1 MKRIWLYLLI
11 LISPFLFIVLI
22 NENATDG
29 TNYVIKSKVIIPG
42 QKFEALNTDKHIKD
56 KCSWDCHNNGCE
68 HCLPPSSDNDCK
80 HKSVICQGKIKE
92 MYDAIINFNQHQSL
106 DYSVMNVFLL
116 VIVVPLFVYIL
127 IILNIEVYL
136 RNKKKHLS

>member
-29 TNYVIKSKVIIPG
+29 TNYVIISKVLIPG
-42 QKFEALNTDKHIKD
+42 KKFDALNTDKHLEKA
-56 KCSWDCHNNGCE
+56 CTWDCHDNG
-68 HCLPPSSDNDCK
+68 CK

-92 MYDAIINFNQHQSL
+92 MYDAIIHFNQHQSL

>member
-22 NENATDG
+22 NETATDG

-42 QKFEALNTDKHIKD
+42 QKFDALNTDKYLENE
-56 KCSWDCHNNGCE
+56 CTWDCHDNG
-68 HCLPPSSDNDCK
+68 CK
-80 HKSVICQGKIKE
+80 HKSVIYQGKIQE
-92 MYDAIINFNQHQSL
+92 MYDGIIHFNQNQSL
-106 DYSVMNVFLL
+106 NYSVMNVFLF
-116 VIVVPLFVYIL
+116 VIVVPLMVYIL

-136 RNKKKHLS
+136 RNNKKRIS